1 VDSEPTSEGL
11 VSQAK
16 AIVATGL
23 SALQNRVE
31 LFLLECEEEKAQV
44 IELLVW
50 SMVAG
55 LLGIMFLALVT
66 VLVIM
71 AFPAEQRIWAV
82 AGFCALY
89 FIGAVLAF
97 FNLRSLM
104 RHSKPP
110 FSASINELK
119 KDHACL
125 DSLK

>member
-1 VDSEPTSEGL
+1 M
-11 VSQAK
+11 SQAK

-23 SALQNRVE
+23 SALQNRGE
-31 LFLLECEEEKAQV
+31 LFLLECEEEKSQV

-55 LLGIMFLALVT
+55 LLGIMFLALGT

-71 AFPAEQRIWAV
+71 VFPADKRVWAV

-89 FIGAVLAF
+89 FVGGLLAF
-97 FNLRSLM
+97 LNLRSLM

-110 FSASINELK
+110 FSASITELK

-125 DSLK
+125 NSLK